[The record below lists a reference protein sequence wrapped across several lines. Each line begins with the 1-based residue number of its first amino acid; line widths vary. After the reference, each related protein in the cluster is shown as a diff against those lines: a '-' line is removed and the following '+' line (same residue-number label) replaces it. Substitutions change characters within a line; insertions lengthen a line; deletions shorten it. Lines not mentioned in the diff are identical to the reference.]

1 MDQESL
7 DVLHTGFRS
16 FYRLIRRFGG
26 VEGQVLL
33 LFAAGLVGFCA
44 IVGLSIDVG
53 QIVFTRTDLQK
64 IADASALAGSQ
75 DLPNSTTNATASA
88 GSYAS
93 DNGVASTAVTFG
105 SGNTTITVKATRHV
119 DYTFLKVLG
128 LSGTDVSASATAK
141 ATQQTITGYSWA
153 NVAPFVIWGGAQK
166 NKVAADQSCPYH
178 TCVGKSYTF
187 WSNQWLKDSGTPIT
201 PDWTAANSNNFKG
214 DVQHGSGA
222 TSNEVGDIF
231 SDGGNGSTVA
241 PAVGSVIV
249 VPLVDTASDG
259 SNLRQFHIAAWLI
272 IQVDPGCDKGGNKP
286 CTGTVLSP
294 ATTTPPAGYDSN
306 GSVQPPSTLTYTST
320 TQGLIS

>member
-1 MDQESL
+1 
-7 DVLHTGFRS
+7 VLQRRLHFI
-16 FYRLIRRFGG
+16 YRWTERLGG

-33 LFAAGLVGFCA
+33 LFAAGLVGFCG
-44 IVGLSIDVG
+44 IVGLAVDVG
-53 QIVFTRTDLQK
+53 QVVFTRTDLQK

-88 GSYAS
+88 GTYAS

-128 LSGTDVSASATAK
+128 LSGTDVSATATAK
-141 ATQQTITGYSWA
+141 ATQQTITGYAWA
-153 NVAPFVIWGGAQK
+153 NVAPFVIWGGLQK
-166 NKVAADQSCPYH
+166 NKVDADQGCPYH

-187 WSNQWLKDSGTPIT
+187 WSNQWLKDSGTPIG
-201 PDWTAANSNNFKG
+201 PDWSAANSNNFKG
-214 DVQHGSGA
+214 DVQHGNGA
-222 TSNEVGDIF
+222 TSNEIGDIF

-241 PAVGSVIV
+241 PVVGTTIV
-249 VPLVDTASDG
+249 VPLVDKASDG
-259 SNLRQFHIAAWLI
+259 SSLRQFHIVAWLM

-286 CTGTVLSP
+286 CTGKVLSP
-294 ATTTPPAGYDSN
+294 ATTTPPAGYDSS